1 MIINLFSVFDPCTGI
16 LSLNWL
22 RSLLLVLFIPFKFWV
37 VINKIELTFI
47 TILSTLNS
55 EIRNLTHLKGIT
67 LIILSL
73 FLVIIINNIPG
84 LIPYI
89 YTSPSQ
95 LVFSLSLG
103 LPLWISFILY
113 GWINKTNSIF
123 SHLVPLGTP
132 GVLMPFIVLIETIRN
147 LIRPGSLAVRLT
159 ANIIAGHLLISLLG
173 NNTYGVI
180 IMIYTILIYL
190 VLILF
195 ELAVALIQSY
205 VFITLTT
212 LYSREV

>member
-22 RSLLLVLFIPFKFWV
+22 SSFLLLFFLPFKFWL
-37 VINKIELTFI
+37 ISNKIEFI
-47 TILSTLNS
+47 FNKIIISLNI
-55 EIRNLTHLKGIT
+55 EISNLINLRGIT

-73 FLVIIINNIPG
+73 FVIILINNLPG
-84 LIPYI
+84 LLPYI
-89 YTSPSQ
+89 YTSSSQ
-95 LVFSLSLG
+95 LVFSLSLA
-103 LPLWISFILY
+103 LPMWLSFMLY
-113 GWINKTNSIF
+113 GWINKTNFIF
-123 SHLVPLGTP
+123 RHLVPIGTP
-132 GVLMPFIVLIETIRN
+132 PVLIPFIVLIETVRN

-173 NNTYGVI
+173 NNTYGLL
-180 IMIYTILIYL
+180 IMCYTIVVFFI
-190 VLILF
+190 LILF